1 MQNLV
6 LDLVF
11 LIPTSLAVTFM
22 LWVFWNLCKQSL
34 RKPSR

>member
-1 MQNLV
+1 MHNLV
-6 LDLVF
+6 IGLIF

-22 LWVFWNLCKQSL
+22 LWVFWNLFKQSL